1 MKAPEV
7 SIQEAPGLNGH
18 IHLDERLIQR
28 IWQEGNF
35 IQQSLIS
42 TKGKSLKV
50 IDCGKWNLSEEGP
63 DFKRAIIEVDQQ
75 VLHGDVELH
84 FNEMDWNIHGHARDP
99 AYDRVILHVVLFPS
113 RKKTLIKNSKGL
125 NIHTLVLL
133 PHLYA
138 SLEEYAEEQ
147 AVMGLSG
154 KKTGIRPPEKLPK
167 NISGLRESAHLRWV
181 AKSRHAQTRIKAMG
195 WENACHRW
203 FLEVLGYA
211 RNRSPMAR
219 IAQRVG
225 IQDWRNGVCPEEVFQ
240 TEDGWKIRGC
250 RPNNH
255 PKKRLEQYSQLIN
268 QRPDWPERLKTL
280 DLGGMYSSK
289 KVQNRKTLG
298 MKEKEQDWQ
307 KLVMGDAFGGTRLH
321 TLMVDAALPLWT
333 SVNEDAFEVWF
344 HWKVGDIPACYRR
357 WAKEAGLTNRKNP
370 FGNGIA
376 QGMLHAALK

>member
-7 SIQEAPGLNGH
+7 SIQEAPGLYGT

-138 SLEEYAEEQ
+138 SLEE
-147 AVMGLSG
+147 
-154 KKTGIRPPEKLPK
+154 
-167 NISGLRESAHLRWV
+167 
-181 AKSRHAQTRIKAMG
+181 
-195 WENACHRW
+195 
-203 FLEVLGYA
+203 
-211 RNRSPMAR
+211 
-219 IAQRVG
+219 
-225 IQDWRNGVCPEEVFQ
+225 
-240 TEDGWKIRGC
+240 
-250 RPNNH
+250 
-255 PKKRLEQYSQLIN
+255 
-268 QRPDWPERLKTL
+268 
-280 DLGGMYSSK
+280 
-289 KVQNRKTLG
+289 
-298 MKEKEQDWQ
+298 
-307 KLVMGDAFGGTRLH
+307 
-321 TLMVDAALPLWT
+321 
-333 SVNEDAFEVWF
+333 
-344 HWKVGDIPACYRR
+344 DIPDEYRDLVQEYYR
-357 WAKEAGLTNRKNP
+357 VLSENQGSENQ
-370 FGNGIA
+370 A
-376 QGMLHAALK
+376 Q